1 MGKTVGTR
9 ILERSIIKHIEKSP
23 VTGVGVGKDFS
34 ILSDGCTVVAEGFS
48 DEDYDIT
55 CFSENGESESARAG
69 LPSLSI
75 GEVALIRALNN
86 LVCSGAKYSTKLI
99 EGNEID
105 MSISIHTGANCPE
118 QKLRDEMVCLTVA
131 AEKRG
136 IRIIGGNTV
145 IDSDGASYSVSIT
158 VYGKITDEDKE
169 RYQEKSKQGDLIFYV
184 GNVGAF
190 GASMAATK
198 NLERLKERL
207 PLSYIKG
214 ALIDPSDLEIGDIAR
229 ELIDTGAYYIHDIT
243 YGGAYRAIFEAA
255 YRYGKGT
262 TVIHEQFPIRQ
273 DTIEICEVLGLN
285 PYEITGTGGFIGLCH
300 MDQQDDIW
308 DKLQALGVN
317 ADFVSGLTVYKEK
330 VVLSNSNHM
339 KRSLTYYE

>member
-48 DEDYDIT
+48 DEEYDIT

-86 LVCSGAKYSTKLI
+86 LVCSGVRYSTKYP
-99 EGNEID
+99 ENNEID
-105 MSISIHTGANCPE
+105 MSINIDAGMDCPE
-118 QKLRDEMVCLTVA
+118 QKLRDEMAYLVVA

-145 IDSDGASYSVSIT
+145 YRTEGDSYAVSIT
-158 VYGKITDEDKE
+158 VYGKVTEEDKA
-169 RYQEKSKQGDLIFYV
+169 RYAEKARQGDLVFYV
-184 GNVGAF
+184 GSIGHF
-190 GASMAATK
+190 GASMAAAE
-198 NLERLKERL
+198 NPERLQERL
-207 PLSYIKG
+207 PLSYIEG
-214 ALIDPSDLEIGDIAR
+214 AIMDPAGLEIGELAH

-243 YGGAYRAIFEAA
+243 FGGAYRAFFETA
-255 YRYGKGT
+255 YRFDKGI
-262 TVIHEQFPIRQ
+262 TVIHEQLPIRQ

-285 PYEITGTGGFIGLCH
+285 PYEITGTGGFIGVCH
-300 MDQQDDIW
+300 MDKQDEIW
-308 DKLQALGVN
+308 KKLEALDAN
-317 ADFVSGLTVYKEK
+317 ADIVAALTISKEK
-330 VVLSNSNHM
+330 LVVSNSKHM
-339 KRSLTYYE
+339 SRSLTYYD